1 MEYLKIMFL
10 SMVPVTELRGA
21 IPIGVTQGLNTIG
34 VYVASVIG
42 STLVAI
48 PLILF
53 YRQVVNFLRDKML
66 FVNILNKVDN
76 KIERSMKKM
85 KAASLLGIIV
95 FVGMLFL
102 NSMIISKIEDK
113 DTILTFIEFIVSALL
128 MLGFE
133 LIISFI
139 VYVTM
144 GDDNLSPTVYLIL
157 VTCIMS
163 ILIYLLNTNKFIKNI
178 KFSNLFS
185 KYKSINIIILNLF
198 VFFLFIKV
206 LMGNKLMNTKIIIPI
221 TILGLILI
229 GINCY
234 FYVYLYKTLNE
245 KKKSEIKTS
254 FNPLINDLMGKL
266 KANEHEYKNHLNTI
280 WSIAQVTNQEE
291 IKEKL
296 QEYISN
302 IVDDTE
308 EFSMLLNVENTI
320 IKAVLYNKGQRAEKL
335 GVKYTYNVKS
345 NLKNISLDNS
355 ELTVILSNLLNN
367 AIEATSMIKK
377 KELEV
382 FIDEDNKY
390 YSINVKN
397 RTEGVK
403 LSDLSNI
410 FKMGYSTKGEG
421 RGYGLYNVKN
431 IVDKYKGKIQISL
444 DDDIVD
450 IKILFYK

>member
-1 MEYLKIMFL
+1 MDIISIGISFIEILAIFLIYNVLINDNIFKEITKKIIL
-10 SMVPVTELRGA
+10 SIVTIIIYSLF
-21 IPIGVTQGLNTIG
+21 I
-34 VYVASVIG
+34 
-42 STLVAI
+42 TLYDTDA
-48 PLILF
+48 LI
-53 YRQVVNFLRDKML
+53 
-66 FVNILNKVDN
+66 I
-76 KIERSMKKM
+76 
-85 KAASLLGIIV
+85 

-113 DTILTFIEFIVSALL
+113 DTIVTFIEFIVSALL

-144 GDDNLSPTVYLIL
+144 GNDDLSPTTYLIL

-163 ILIYLLNTNKFIKNI
+163 MLIYLLNTNKSIK
-178 KFSNLFS
+178 KMEFSNFFS

-198 VFFLFIKV
+198 VFFLLIKV
-206 LMGNKLMNTKIIIPI
+206 LVSNNVMNTKIIIPI
-221 TILGLILI
+221 TILGLIII

-280 WSIAQVTNQEE
+280 WSIAQVTNPEE

-296 QEYISN
+296 QEYITN

-335 GVKYTYNVKS
+335 GVKYTYNVRS
-345 NLKNISLDNS
+345 NFKDILLDNA

-382 FIDEDNKY
+382 FIEEDNKY
-390 YSINVKN
+390 YIIDVKN
-397 RTEGVK
+397 RTEGLK
-403 LSDLSNI
+403 IEDLGNI
-410 FKMGYSTKGEG
+410 FKIGYSTKGEG
-421 RGYGLYNVKN
+421 RGYGLYNVKS
-431 IVDKYKGKIQISL
+431 IVDKYRGKIQMSL
-444 DDDIVD
+444 DDDIIS
-450 IKILFYK
+450 IKILFSK

>member
-1 MEYLKIMFL
+1 
-10 SMVPVTELRGA
+10 
-21 IPIGVTQGLNTIG
+21 
-34 VYVASVIG
+34 
-42 STLVAI
+42 
-48 PLILF
+48 
-53 YRQVVNFLRDKML
+53 
-66 FVNILNKVDN
+66 
-76 KIERSMKKM
+76 
-85 KAASLLGIIV
+85 
-95 FVGMLFL
+95 
-102 NSMIISKIEDK
+102 
-113 DTILTFIEFIVSALL
+113 
-128 MLGFE
+128 
-133 LIISFI
+133 
-139 VYVTM
+139 
-144 GDDNLSPTVYLIL
+144 
-157 VTCIMS
+157 
-163 ILIYLLNTNKFIKNI
+163 
-178 KFSNLFS
+178 
-185 KYKSINIIILNLF
+185 
-198 VFFLFIKV
+198 
-206 LMGNKLMNTKIIIPI
+206 
-221 TILGLILI
+221 
-229 GINCY
+229 
-234 FYVYLYKTLNE
+234 
-245 KKKSEIKTS
+245 
-254 FNPLINDLMGKL
+254 MGKL

-280 WSIAQVTNQEE
+280 WSIAQVTPPED

-296 QEYISN
+296 QEYITN

-335 GVKYTYNVKS
+335 GVKYIYNVRS
-345 NLKNISLDNS
+345 NFKDISLDNS

-444 DDDIVD
+444 DDDILD

>member
-1 MEYLKIMFL
+1 MHTISIGISFVEILAILLIYNILINNNIFQGILKIGIL
-10 SMVPVTELRGA
+10 SIITSLTYSLFTIIYDTDPL
-21 IPIGVTQGLNTIG
+21 IILIGV
-34 VYVASVIG
+34 
-42 STLVAI
+42 
-48 PLILF
+48 
-53 YRQVVNFLRDKML
+53 
-66 FVNILNKVDN
+66 
-76 KIERSMKKM
+76 
-85 KAASLLGIIV
+85 
-95 FVGMLFL
+95 LFL
-102 NSMIISKIEDK
+102 NSMAISKIEDK
-113 DTILTFIEFIVSALL
+113 DTIVTFIELVVSSLL

-133 LIISFI
+133 LLISFGIYI
-139 VYVTM
+139 VM
-144 GDDNLSPTVYLIL
+144 GNDDLSPTIYLIL
-157 VTCIMS
+157 VTCIMA
-163 ILIYLLNTNKFIKNI
+163 ILIYLLSTNKSVKKM
-178 KFSNLFS
+178 KFCNLFS

-198 VFFLFIKV
+198 VFFLFTKV
-206 LMGNKLMNTKIIIPI
+206 LMSNDLMNTKIIIPI

-229 GINCY
+229 GVNCY

-245 KKKSEIKTS
+245 KKKSEIKKS

-280 WSIAQVTNQEE
+280 WSIAQVTAPEE
-291 IKEKL
+291 IKQKL

-302 IVDDTE
+302 IIDDAE

-345 NLKNISLDNS
+345 NLRDISLDNS

-382 FIDEDNKY
+382 FIEEDNKY
-390 YSINVKN
+390 YIISVKN
-397 RTEGVK
+397 RTEGLKVE
-403 LSDLSNI
+403 DLSNI

-431 IVDKYKGKIQISL
+431 IVDKYKGKIQLSL
-444 DDDIVD
+444 DNDIVN
-450 IKILFYK
+450 IKILFFK

>member
-1 MEYLKIMFL
+1 MDIISIGISFIEILAIFLIYNVLINDNIFKEITKKIIL
-10 SMVPVTELRGA
+10 SIVTIIIYSLF
-21 IPIGVTQGLNTIG
+21 I
-34 VYVASVIG
+34 
-42 STLVAI
+42 TLYDTDA
-48 PLILF
+48 LI
-53 YRQVVNFLRDKML
+53 
-66 FVNILNKVDN
+66 I
-76 KIERSMKKM
+76 
-85 KAASLLGIIV
+85 

-144 GDDNLSPTVYLIL
+144 GTDDLSPITYLIL
-157 VTCIMS
+157 VTGIMAM
-163 ILIYLLNTNKFIKNI
+163 LICLLSTNKSIKKI
-178 KFSNLFS
+178 EFSSFFS

-198 VFFLFIKV
+198 VFFLLIKV
-206 LMGNKLMNTKIIIPI
+206 LVSNNVMNTKIIIPV
-221 TILGLILI
+221 TILGLIII

-280 WSIAQVTNQEE
+280 WSIAQVTATED

-335 GVKYTYNVKS
+335 GIKYTYNVRS
-345 NLKNISLDNS
+345 NFKEILLDNS

-382 FIDEDNKY
+382 FIEEDNKY
-390 YSINVKN
+390 YIINVKN
-397 RTEGVK
+397 RTEGLKVE
-403 LSDLSNI
+403 DLSNI
-410 FKMGYSTKGEG
+410 FKIGYSTKGEG
-421 RGYGLYNVKN
+421 RGYGLYNVKS
-431 IVDKYKGKIQISL
+431 IVDKYRGKIQISL
-444 DDDIVD
+444 ENDIIS
-450 IKILFYK
+450 IKILFSK

>member
-1 MEYLKIMFL
+1 MDIIGICISFIEILTIFLIYNILINDRIFQGIFKIGIL
-10 SMVPVTELRGA
+10 SIITSLTYSLFVTIYSTDPL
-21 IPIGVTQGLNTIG
+21 IILIGV
-34 VYVASVIG
+34 
-42 STLVAI
+42 
-48 PLILF
+48 
-53 YRQVVNFLRDKML
+53 
-66 FVNILNKVDN
+66 
-76 KIERSMKKM
+76 
-85 KAASLLGIIV
+85 
-95 FVGMLFL
+95 LFL
-102 NSMIISKIEDK
+102 NSMLISKYEKK
-113 DTILTFIEFIVSALL
+113 DTIVTFIEFIVSALL

-133 LIISFI
+133 LVISFI

-144 GDDNLSPTVYLIL
+144 GNDDLSPTTYLIL

-163 ILIYLLNTNKFIKNI
+163 ILIYLLSTNKVVK
-178 KFSNLFS
+178 KVRFSTFFS

-198 VFFLFIKV
+198 VFFLLIKV
-206 LMGNKLMNTKIIIPI
+206 LMTNRLMSTTIIIPI

-229 GINCY
+229 GVNCY

-280 WSIAQVTNQEE
+280 WSIAQVTTPEE
-291 IKEKL
+291 MKGKL

-335 GVKYTYNVKS
+335 GVQYTYNIKS
-345 NLKNISLDNS
+345 NFKDISLDNS

-382 FIDEDNKY
+382 ILEEDNRY
-390 YSINVKN
+390 YIINVKN
-397 RTEGVK
+397 RAEGLK
-403 LSDLSNI
+403 GEDLSNI

-431 IVDKYKGKIQISL
+431 IVDKYRGKIQLSL
-444 DDDIVD
+444 EEDIMN
-450 IKILFYK
+450 IKILFVK

>member
-1 MEYLKIMFL
+1 MDIISIGISFIEILAIFL
-10 SMVPVTELRGA
+10 IYNVLINDNIFKGITKRIILSIATSSIYVLFIE
-21 IPIGVTQGLNTIG
+21 
-34 VYVASVIG
+34 VYDTDA
-42 STLVAI
+42 
-48 PLILF
+48 LI
-53 YRQVVNFLRDKML
+53 
-66 FVNILNKVDN
+66 I
-76 KIERSMKKM
+76 
-85 KAASLLGIIV
+85 

-144 GDDNLSPTVYLIL
+144 GNDDLSPITYLIL

-163 ILIYLLNTNKFIKNI
+163 MLIYLLNTNKSIKKM
-178 KFSNLFS
+178 KFSKFFS

-206 LMGNKLMNTKIIIPI
+206 LMSNNLMNTRIIIPI

-234 FYVYLYKTLNE
+234 FYIYLYKTLNE

-280 WSIAQVTNQEE
+280 WSIAQVTPPED

-335 GVKYTYNVKS
+335 GVKYIYNVRS
-345 NLKNISLDNS
+345 NFKDISLDNS

-382 FIDEDNKY
+382 FIEEDNKY
-390 YSINVKN
+390 YIIDVKN
-397 RTEGVK
+397 RTEGLKVE
-403 LSDLSNI
+403 DLSNI

-421 RGYGLYNVKN
+421 RGYGLYNVKS
-431 IVDKYKGKIQISL
+431 IVDKYRGKIQMSL
-444 DDDIVD
+444 DDDIIS
-450 IKILFYK
+450 IKILFSK

>member
-1 MEYLKIMFL
+1 MNIMSIGISFIEILAILLIYNILINNNVFKGISRIGIL
-10 SMVPVTELRGA
+10 SIITSFIYSLFTIVYDTDTL
-21 IPIGVTQGLNTIG
+21 IILIGV
-34 VYVASVIG
+34 
-42 STLVAI
+42 
-48 PLILF
+48 
-53 YRQVVNFLRDKML
+53 
-66 FVNILNKVDN
+66 
-76 KIERSMKKM
+76 
-85 KAASLLGIIV
+85 
-95 FVGMLFL
+95 LFL
-102 NSMIISKIEDK
+102 NSIVISKFEEK
-113 DTILTFIEFIVSALL
+113 DTIVTFIELVVSTLL
-128 MLGFE
+128 VLGFE

-144 GDDNLSPTVYLIL
+144 GSDDLSPTTYLIL
-157 VTCIMS
+157 LTCIMP
-163 ILIYLLNTNKFIKNI
+163 ILIYLLSTNKFIKNI

-444 DDDIVD
+444 DDDIINIRV
-450 IKILFYK
+450 IFMK

>member
-1 MEYLKIMFL
+1 MNIMSIGISFIEILAILLIYNILINNNVFKGISRIGIL
-10 SMVPVTELRGA
+10 SIITSFIYSLFTIVYDTDTL
-21 IPIGVTQGLNTIG
+21 IILIGV
-34 VYVASVIG
+34 
-42 STLVAI
+42 
-48 PLILF
+48 
-53 YRQVVNFLRDKML
+53 
-66 FVNILNKVDN
+66 
-76 KIERSMKKM
+76 
-85 KAASLLGIIV
+85 
-95 FVGMLFL
+95 LFL
-102 NSMIISKIEDK
+102 NSIVISKFEEK
-113 DTILTFIEFIVSALL
+113 DTIVTFIELVVSTLL
-128 MLGFE
+128 VLGFE

-144 GDDNLSPTVYLIL
+144 GSDDLSPTTYLIL
-157 VTCIMS
+157 LTCIMP
-163 ILIYLLNTNKFIKNI
+163 ILIYLLSTNKFIKNI

-280 WSIAQVTNQEE
+280 WSIAQVTNQEK